1 MALSPRLI
9 AITKQIDR
17 FTDLVGLGGG
27 VAERAAGAGGQ
38 L

>member
-1 MALSPRLI
+1 MALSPRLT

-17 FTDLVGLGGG
+17 FTDIVGLAVAWLNVPLG
-27 VAERAAGAGGQ
+27 VGGQ